1 MMIEKLFKL
10 LSLGIIQFLFYIEEK
25 STAHIIYLDEVQE
38 LFVLADGAQESEM
51 SSNHYFY
58 VRPRTL
64 MGAGLYFMEDI
75 LLSSVK
81 KKWDQLTRTIATVID
96 AASATPFW
104 NKAMISRANTV
115 SKQNS
120 DDNISCRT
128 MLTQISCSSI
138 PTISPS
144 SGKGQSVKHKCTML
158 LSQLYITRKTMKQTK
173 ANRKRLKPGENPRP
187 RPKDS

>member
-1 MMIEKLFKL
+1 MMIEKLFKDDVAPAKDSIMFRL
-10 LSLGIIQFLFYIEEK
+10 HEMENGNLSL
-25 STAHIIYLDEVQE
+25 
-38 LFVLADGAQESEM
+38 VLS
-51 SSNHYFY
+51 Y